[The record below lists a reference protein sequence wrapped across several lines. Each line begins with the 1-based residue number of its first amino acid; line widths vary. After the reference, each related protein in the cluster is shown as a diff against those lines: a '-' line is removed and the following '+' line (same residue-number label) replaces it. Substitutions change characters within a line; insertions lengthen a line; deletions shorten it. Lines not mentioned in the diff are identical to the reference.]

1 MHKVDLSKPA
11 SRTLPALLREQAYQN
26 PDTLYL
32 VTDSQ
37 RLTFGQVYELCLRLA
52 SKMEADGIQRGDHVG
67 LFMHNSVEMVIAA
80 LAANMLGAIWIPLNT
95 DYRGDWLRDSLTR
108 SRPKLLFLSSD
119 LESRVS
125 QALPEPAPK
134 TVCLDDPEV
143 WTAWTQPEPIQVDY
157 SSFDCGDTC
166 SVLWTSG
173 TTGKSKG
180 VLLSHN
186 CWLRPI
192 DRGTSWF
199 YQSEPGDVIYNVLP
213 MFHAGAWNTSVLR
226 ALVEGITVVLE
237 QGFSV
242 NQFWERIDHFG
253 ATQSFT
259 LGAMHMFLWNAPPQ
273 ADDASHS
280 LRILQAIPMPSQLAT
295 PFSERFGLKLAGS
308 GYGQSEC
315 MMITTE
321 ANAGRPI
328 PENSIGFACSDT
340 DIAIF
345 GDDDAELPLGEVG
358 EIRIR
363 PLEPNIICNGYLDD
377 EEASQAAWR
386 GQWFCTGD
394 LGYVDEN
401 GAFFFSDRKKDSVR
415 FAGRNISTMEV
426 ESVVRQHPA
435 VKDVAAFGIPSKQM
449 ASEDELMI
457 AIVLHENSSVDHAS
471 IAAYIND
478 NAPYYFVPRY
488 MEFVD
493 SLPYTPT
500 NKVQKFIL
508 RQKGISE
515 LTWDLKK
522 SDYQVKR

>member
-1 MHKVDLSKPA
+1 MHKIDLSHPT
-11 SRTLPALLREQAYQN
+11 SRTLPALLKEQAAAN

-37 RLTFGQVYELCLRLA
+37 KLTFGEVNELCLKLA
-52 SKMEADGIQRGDHVG
+52 AKLADEGIDRGDHVG
-67 LFMHNSVEMVIAA
+67 LFMQNSAEMVIAA
-80 LAANMLGAIWIPLNT
+80 LATNLLGAVWIPINT
-95 DYRGDWLRDSLTR
+95 DYKGDWLNDSLAR
-108 SRPKLLFLSSD
+108 SRPKLVFASTALKTR
-119 LESRVS
+119 LE
-125 QALPEPAPK
+125 QALPNPGLPII
-134 TVCLDDPEV
+134 CLDLPDV
-143 WTAWTQPEPIQVDY
+143 WREWTKPPPLSVDY
-157 SSFDCGDTC
+157 DSFKHGDTC

-186 CWLRPI
+186 CWIRPI
-192 DRGTSWF
+192 YRGTSWF

-226 ALVEGITVVLE
+226 GLAEGITVVLDT
-237 QGFSV
+237 GFSV
-242 NQFWERIDHFG
+242 QNFWERIDHFG

-259 LGAMHMFLWNAPPQ
+259 LGAMHMFLWNAPSKE
-273 ADDASHS
+273 DDASHS
-280 LRILQAIPMPSQLAT
+280 LRVLQAIPMPSQLAY
-295 PFSERFGLKLAGS
+295 PFAKRFGVRLAGS

-321 ANAGRPI
+321 ANADRPI
-328 PENSIGFACSDT
+328 PENSIGFACKDT

-345 GDDDAELPLGEVG
+345 NDEDEKLTVGEVG

-377 EEASQAAWR
+377 PQASAAAWR
-386 GQWFCTGD
+386 GEWFCTGD
-394 LGYVDEN
+394 LGYMDAT
-401 GAFFFSDRKKDSVR
+401 GAFFFSDRKKDSIR

-426 ESVVRQHPA
+426 ESLVRQHPG
-435 VKDVAAFGIPSKQM
+435 VRDVAAYGIPSKEI
-449 ASEDELMI
+449 AGEDELMI
-457 AIVLHENSSVDHAS
+457 AIIPQENYCYDYSS
-471 IAAYIND
+471 IAQHIND

-500 NKVQKFIL
+500 NKVQKYLL
-508 RQKGISE
+508 REKGVSSK
-515 LTWDLKK
+515 TWDLKK
-522 SDYQVKR
+522 SDYLVQR